1 MSINIVT
8 VSGRRSEDDESS
20 RPWRGGPRMCGNGDR
35 KGLASP
41 AGLWRAFPARVQ
53 PLWVPARQ
61 SREGEGLPASAPR
74 LWVAGCAGTTRRGG
88 GPSGLLAARERRGVG
103 TAPLGCWIRRNDAR
117 GGGQERWGEGVRF
130 HPTRAREEVSR
141 PSLIHLWISQQGER
155 RIWARTVTSW
165 LSRTIL
171 PSWARWHSST
181 LR

>member
-1 MSINIVT
+1 M
-8 VSGRRSEDDESS
+8 
-20 RPWRGGPRMCGNGDR
+20 RGD
-35 KGLASP
+35 
-41 AGLWRAFPARVQ
+41 
-53 PLWVPARQ
+53 
-61 SREGEGLPASAPR
+61 
-74 LWVAGCAGTTRRGG
+74 
-88 GPSGLLAARERRGVG
+88 GPSGLLASQGCPAWAQPLWIPACAGMTRVG
-103 TAPLGCWIRRNDAR
+103 TAPLGCWLRGNDAR

-130 HPTRAREEVSR
+130 QPPRAREEVSR